1 MSRIRELV
9 DELRSQGIEVGG
21 LEELH
26 DELDGLERPL
36 WERTK
41 DFLDEQWRR
50 ALGEVDETAE
60 LMHLVRQAVAGEELP
75 AEDTVRMRE
84 QMEDLARMLPAG
96 ALAAGLKAIPGGTL
110 ITPWVLHTLGLLPSH
125 WREAHLLDRLRAEA
139 ERLRNQHPV
148 VARRIDVLRAALSD
162 DGETRAALRADLQ
175 AHWDADS
182 DGMWDPSERDDY
194 QAAVVQARTQDP
206 WRRNW
211 YLLCEDTVF
220 GPARLA
226 ELPPDLPPVLVNWGG
241 EAWVWRDDLSDPART
256 P

>member
-9 DELRSQGIEVGG
+9 GDLRSQGIEVGG

-41 DFLDEQWRR
+41 GFFGEQWRR
-50 ALGEVDETAE
+50 ALGEVDETAQ
-60 LMHLVRQAVAGEELP
+60 LMHLVSRAAGGEELP
-75 AEDTVRMRE
+75 ADDQVRMRE

-96 ALAAGLKAIPGGTL
+96 ALTAGLKAIPGGTL
-110 ITPWVLHTLGLLPSH
+110 VTPWVLHTLGLLPSH
-125 WREAHLLDRLRAEA
+125 WREAHLLEQLRAEA
-139 ERLRNQHPV
+139 ERLRNEHPA
-148 VARRIDVLRAALSD
+148 VAQRIDVLRAVLSD
-162 DGETRAALRADLQ
+162 DGEVRAALQADLQ

-182 DGMWDPSERDDY
+182 DGMWDPSEREGY
-194 QAAVVQARTQDP
+194 AAAVAHAKTQDP

-220 GPARLA
+220 GPSRLA
-226 ELPPDLPPVLVNWGG
+226 ELPADLPPLLVNWGG
-241 EAWVWRDDLSDPART
+241 EAWVRRDDLTDPART